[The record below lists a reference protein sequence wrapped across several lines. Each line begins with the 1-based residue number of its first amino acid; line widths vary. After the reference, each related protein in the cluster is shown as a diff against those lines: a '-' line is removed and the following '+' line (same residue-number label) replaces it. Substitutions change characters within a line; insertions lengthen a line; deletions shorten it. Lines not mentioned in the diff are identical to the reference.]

1 LTPDRAYWA
10 GHCSAFDDATL
21 LRFLAAVEASRSRY
35 DVALTAALNEA
46 RWRNLIPHEKGP
58 ASPPGQSTQGR
69 KT

>member
-35 DVALTAALNEA
+35 DAALEA
-46 RWRNLIPHEKGP
+46 AQAEAERRNLVKEKAPVTG
-58 ASPPGQSTQGR
+58 GQVIRR
-69 KT
+69 KQP